1 MRGTEHAPLPRR
13 MILVAILFLLGL
25 VGLVVG
31 GDFLVKGSVGLAQRI
46 GISPLIIG
54 LTIVAFG
61 TSAPELVISLD
72 AALGGSGGLAVGN
85 VVGSNIANVLLVLG
99 LPALILPMTC
109 DQDGVQR
116 IIYFLLGVTLLFIWQ
131 MSDGTISRLDG
142 VVLLVALTV
151 FLGSQAWRARQE
163 RMEALEAD
171 LADEVGEVPTET
183 WRIAAYMV
191 GGLVLLPLGAR
202 LTVNSAIDIAEVLNI
217 SKEVV
222 GLTIV
227 AIGTSLPELATG
239 VMAARSGE
247 SSVGIGN
254 IVGSNFFNIAAIA
267 GITSSVVPLPVD
279 GHIMTFDVWV
289 MLGAT
294 VLLAALAL
302 TQYCVGRWSG
312 LALMSGFVAYLAV
325 TASF

>member
-1 MRGTEHAPLPRR
+1 MLLTAF
-13 MILVAILFLLGL
+13 LFLLGL

-31 GDFLVKGSVGLAQRI
+31 GDFLVKGAVGLARRI

-72 AALGGSGGLAVGN
+72 AALKGSGGLAVGN

-109 DQDGVQR
+109 DQDGVER

-131 MSDGTISRLDG
+131 MSDGVISGGDG
-142 VVLLVALTV
+142 LVLLVALAL
-151 FLGSQAWRARQE
+151 FLGQQAWRAKRE
-163 RMEALEAD
+163 RVENLEAE
-171 LADEVGEVPTET
+171 LEDEVGEVPSET
-183 WRIAAYMV
+183 WKIAAFTL
-191 GGLVLLPLGAR
+191 GGIVLLPLGAR
-202 LTVNSAIDIAEVLNI
+202 LTVNAAIDIAEVLRV
-217 SKEVV
+217 SEEVI

-239 VMAARSGE
+239 IMAARSGE
-247 SSVGIGN
+247 NSVGIGN

-267 GITSSVVPLPVD
+267 GITASVVPLSVE
-279 GHIMTFDVWV
+279 GHMMQFDVWV

-294 VLLAALAL
+294 LLLAALAL
-302 TQYCVGRWSG
+302 THYCVGRTSG
-312 LALMSGFVAYLAV
+312 FVLMGGFVAYLAT
-325 TASF
+325 TASL